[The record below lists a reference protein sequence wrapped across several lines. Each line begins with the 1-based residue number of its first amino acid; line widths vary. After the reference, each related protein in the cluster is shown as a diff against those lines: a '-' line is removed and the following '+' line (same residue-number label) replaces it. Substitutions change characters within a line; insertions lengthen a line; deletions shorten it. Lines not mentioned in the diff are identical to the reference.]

1 MQLTAPA
8 RAATES
14 LAQNSSTA
22 LLAVINSVSTPDSCF
37 FDSSQFIHPH
47 EGSLFLTL
55 QKAELPSS
63 VFRHVWLPTLFII
76 IVLKMKFKFHVF
88 KYTHI

>member
-22 LLAVINSVSTPDSCF
+22 LPAVINSISTPDSCF
-37 FDSSQFIHPH
+37 FDSRQFIYPH
-47 EGSLFLTL
+47 EGSFSLTL
-55 QKAELPSS
+55 QNAELPSS
-63 VFRHVWLPTLFII
+63 YLDTCGCQLYLLP
-76 IVLKMKFKFHVF
+76 
-88 KYTHI
+88 